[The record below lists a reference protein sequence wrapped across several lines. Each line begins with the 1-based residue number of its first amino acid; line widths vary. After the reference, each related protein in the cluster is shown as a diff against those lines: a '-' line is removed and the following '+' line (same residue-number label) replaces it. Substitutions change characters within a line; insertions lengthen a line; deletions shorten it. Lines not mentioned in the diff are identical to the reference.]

1 MTRLLVCAAALAL
14 PLAACDRPGQGQ
26 AQGTSVTINAD
37 GGNTLGSIDARSGEV
52 KIDVPGFSGQIKL
65 PKVQLDA
72 TNFDLNGV
80 RLYPGSTI
88 DAVDVGTGEKDSGVR
103 IRFTSP
109 ATPDQ
114 VRGWFGER
122 LGKAGFTLK
131 QDGAG
136 LTGTT
141 EENKPFRLDLT
152 GDGATRARGAIVLG
166 G

>member
-1 MTRLLVCAAALAL
+1 MTRLLVCCAALAL
-14 PLAACDRPGQGQ
+14 PLAACDRPSE
-26 AQGTSVTINAD
+26 GTSVTINAD
-37 GGNTLGSIDARSGEV
+37 GGNTLGSIDGRSGEV
-52 KIDVPGFSGQIKL
+52 KVNLPGFSGQIKL

-80 RLYPGSTI
+80 HLYPGSTI
-88 DAVDVGTGEKDSGVR
+88 DAVDVGSSDKDAGVR

-109 ATPDQ
+109 ATPEQ
-114 VRGWFGER
+114 VRGWFNER
-122 LGKAGFTLK
+122 LGKVGFQLK

-141 EENKPFRLDLT
+141 DENKPFRLDLD
-152 GDGATRARGAIVLG
+152 GDGGTRAKGTIVLG